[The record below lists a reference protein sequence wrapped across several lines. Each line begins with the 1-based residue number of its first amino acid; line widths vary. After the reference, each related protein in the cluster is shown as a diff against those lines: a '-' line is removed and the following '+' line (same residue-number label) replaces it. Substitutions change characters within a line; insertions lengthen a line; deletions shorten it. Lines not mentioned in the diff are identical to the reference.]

1 MAQCNGP
8 APTKGPALYTL
19 TVSFQSVFSLVSL
32 PQRRGTSIFR
42 NFTLYSFRNF
52 TEKLIPF
59 LVGSYLAVDHVV
71 TSGAL
76 CLSAQG
82 SVDFLVH

>member
-1 MAQCNGP
+1 MALCNAP
-8 APTKGPALYTL
+8 ALTKGQLYTNQL
-19 TVSFQSVFSLVSL
+19 FHFSQFSALFLCLSDVE
-32 PQRRGTSIFR
+32 IFT
-42 NFTLYSFRNF
+42 NFTLYPLRKF
-52 TEKLIPF
+52 TVKLIPF

-76 CLSAQG
+76 CLSGQG